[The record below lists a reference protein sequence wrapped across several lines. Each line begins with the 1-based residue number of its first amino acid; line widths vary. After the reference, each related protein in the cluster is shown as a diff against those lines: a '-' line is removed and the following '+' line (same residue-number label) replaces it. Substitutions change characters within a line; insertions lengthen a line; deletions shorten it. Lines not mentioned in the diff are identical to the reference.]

1 MSGTDSAGD
10 VHFLMHHVVPESFT
24 GFQQAL
30 ILRCPCHIRHAGIE
44 IYGAYGV
51 PLHLILLT
59 HRAVCLI
66 VAISFLALRAGQTA
80 LDIVIVWFCSAF
92 IDEVFCKIEILL
104 LAGQII
110 ETHQSHLCNFVTRIT
125 CFFAL
130 AVTEFAGNKV
140 RETLCCF

>member
-1 MSGTDSAGD
+1 MSSTDSAGD

-92 IDEVFCKIEILL
+92 IDEVFRKIKILL

-110 ETHQSHLCNFVTRIT
+110 ETRN
-125 CFFAL
+125 AL
-130 AVTEFAGNKV
+130 LLLRDGLFRSPDNRLRRLPSDDRSSTAHG
-140 RETLCCF
+140 CP

>member
-1 MSGTDSAGD
+1 MDAAGLCVSGIVWQVIVERECLSYMSSTDSAGD

-59 HRAVCLI
+59 HR
-66 VAISFLALRAGQTA
+66 R
-80 LDIVIVWFCSAF
+80 
-92 IDEVFCKIEILL
+92 
-104 LAGQII
+104 
-110 ETHQSHLCNFVTRIT
+110 
-125 CFFAL
+125 FA
-130 AVTEFAGNKV
+130 
-140 RETLCCF
+140 